1 MILFKNGLIILD
13 YNPAH
18 DILSVELPDMHEL
31 TLPEVRR
38 SFQII
43 VENLH
48 NFDIQYLLID
58 SSKALVEIEDEDY
71 QAVIAQ
77 FGKDLLQTRLKM
89 FARVGGSRPAQEER
103 AARVSKQ
110 VIEEYKLPFQF
121 RIFTHKAEAYDWLI
135 NREVKV

>member
-1 MILFKNGLIILD
+1 MILFKNGLIVLD

-18 DILSVELPDMHEL
+18 DILCVELPDMQEF

-48 NFDIQYLLID
+48 NYDVKYLLID
-58 SSKALVEIEDEDY
+58 SSNALVEIEDEEY
-71 QAVIAQ
+71 QSVIAQ

-89 FARVGGSRPAQEER
+89 LARVGGPRKAQEER
-103 AARVSKQ
+103 AARVSKE
-110 VIEEYKLPFQF
+110 VIENYNLPFQF
-121 RIFTHKAEAYDWLI
+121 MIFKSRAEAYDWLLSR
-135 NREVKV
+135 N